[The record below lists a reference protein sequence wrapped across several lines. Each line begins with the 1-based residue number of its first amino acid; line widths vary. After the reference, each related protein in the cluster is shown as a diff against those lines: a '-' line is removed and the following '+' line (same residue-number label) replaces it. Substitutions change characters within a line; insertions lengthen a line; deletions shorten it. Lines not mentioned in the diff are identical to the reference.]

1 MVNKSNKM
9 VTKWGLISDKKF
21 QNGYKV
27 EYGNYKPQP
36 PNVHKKFTNNLLT
49 NNIQYSIIQYNNK
62 MIWFSILDSFLK
74 MKIL

>member
-21 QNGYKV
+21 QNGYKI
-27 EYGNYKPQP
+27 EYGNYTPHK

-49 NNIQYSIIQYNNK
+49 NNIQYII
-62 MIWFSILDSFLK
+62 I
-74 MKIL
+74 